1 MELRAITKTFM
12 KQSFLALCILA
23 FAVNCL
29 SQQSNFKSPCSRI
42 GLDSAWAEANEIS
55 CYLIPVSKQI
65 SKTANGKFLLAVAV
79 APSLK
84 KSNEEPLLYLHGGP
98 GIATL
103 TNVPRYLESQTWK
116 LIREKRSVIF
126 FDYRGTGVSE
136 PILCMGMEDSLSAF
150 VKTKPTDE
158 AKNAYTASL
167 YKNCRER
174 MMLEGTD
181 ISSFSSIQLAADAEE
196 IRQHLK
202 ISKWKVYGVSFGTTV
217 ALNMLRNHSK
227 NIKAVIL
234 DSPFPPNAPWFDFV
248 HPFAATFKVLERN
261 LASDPS
267 ISSRFPTI
275 RDDFAK
281 AVERLN
287 KKRPNSGD
295 DFAWSIWKAML
306 NPRAIPFVPL
316 AIHEVANGND
326 SILLRWYLAFS
337 SPDSFGKFSEAQSKA
352 IECYE
357 LRPRTEEESQ
367 KSLLSKYPEFS
378 SFSSVFD
385 EAICNAW
392 QPGIADKVVFKP
404 VVSNKPVLILA
415 GEYDPVCPPL
425 FGEITSKTLSRSTF
439 VVVPSASHAAIHA
452 DDCVRNFAN
461 SFLLNPSKKPDTKCV
476 NDRPK
481 IDFVAD
487 NLSKALSDFKN

>member
-1 MELRAITKTFM
+1 MCAIIKKTM
-12 KQSFLALCILA
+12 KQSFLLLCVLTIT
-23 FAVNCL
+23 VNCF
-29 SQQSNFKSPCSRI
+29 SQQSNFKSPCSKI
-42 GLDSAWAEANEIS
+42 GLDSLWADTNEIS
-55 CYLIPVSKQI
+55 CYLIPVSKNI

-103 TNVPRYLESQTWK
+103 GNVPRYLESKTWK
-116 LIREKRSVIF
+116 LIREKRSIIF

-136 PILCMGMEDSLSAF
+136 PNLCAGMEDSLNAF

-158 AKNAYTASL
+158 AKHVYTTSL

-181 ISSFSSIQLAADAEE
+181 ISSFSAMQLAADAEE
-196 IRQHLK
+196 IRRQLQ
-202 ISKWKVYGVSFGTTV
+202 ISKWNVYGVSYGTTV

-227 NIKAVIL
+227 HIKGVIL
-234 DSPFPPNAPWFDFV
+234 DSPFPPNAPWVDFV
-248 HPFAATFKVLERN
+248 NPFASTFKVLEKN
-261 LASDPS
+261 IASDP
-267 ISSRFPTI
+267 IIFSRFPNI
-275 RDDFAK
+275 RNDFAK

-287 KKRPNSGD
+287 KNSLKSGD
-295 DFAWSIWKAML
+295 SFAWSIWKAML
-306 NPRAIPFVPL
+306 NPKAIPLVPL

-326 SILLRWYLAFS
+326 SILLRWYLTFNL
-337 SPDSFGKFSEAQSKA
+337 PNSFGKFSEAQSKA

-357 LRPRTEEESQ
+357 QRPRTEEESQ
-367 KSLLSKYPEFS
+367 KSLLLKYPEFS

-392 QPGIADKVVFKP
+392 RPDLADKKIFKP

-425 FGEITSKTLSRSTF
+425 FGEITAKTLSKATF

-452 DDCVRNFAN
+452 DDCVRNFADT
-461 SFLLNPSKKPDTKCV
+461 FLLNPSKKPDTKCV
-476 NDRPK
+476 NDRLK
-481 IDFVAD
+481 INFAAD